1 MKHKAFF
8 WFMSPSIAAMAL
20 FIALPIVSIVLQ
32 SLHSE
37 PGKTVE
43 VIESCGPFGCTQ
55 TTLVTDAAEDAGGFF
70 GVFSGMENYTNRN
83 HMALSEVSALWSESD
98 SIGKFAAGIL
108 NLPLYKALAF
118 TLTYTFCVTPLVLL
132 FGLLVAMSV
141 NRLPRLVKGP
151 VIFTTILPMIVTPL
165 IGSLILFWMI
175 DSRGIIGA
183 SIQNIF
189 DDPNLS
195 LKGSVT
201 LTWITLIVYG
211 VWHHSPFAFVVY
223 YAALQTVPSDQL
235 ESAMVD
241 GANVWQRLRY
251 VVLPHLAPVTI
262 FIALISLMDNVRVF
276 EPIIGFNAGA
286 SAQSL
291 SWLVYNDLR
300 NETGQLYGS
309 AAATSVLTIAA
320 VMVVLTPAVLRTIR
334 DFRRRA

>member
-1 MKHKAFF
+1 
-8 WFMSPSIAAMAL
+8 MSPSIAAMVL
-20 FIALPIVSIVLQ
+20 FIAVPIISIALQ

-37 PGKTVE
+37 PDKVVE
-43 VIESCGPFGCTQ
+43 VIETCGPFGCTE

-70 GVFSGMENYTNRN
+70 GVFSGLSNYTNRN
-83 HMALSEVSALWSESD
+83 HLALSEVSVLWSEAGSFR
-98 SIGKFAAGIL
+98 KFLAGVL
-108 NLPLYKALAF
+108 NLPFYRAMTF

-132 FGLLVAMSV
+132 FGLLVAMAV
-141 NRLPRLVKGP
+141 NRLPRPAKGP
-151 VIFTTILPMIVTPL
+151 IIFTTILPMIVTPL

-183 SIQNIF
+183 TIQYIF

-195 LKGSVT
+195 LKGSIA

-223 YAALQTVPSDQL
+223 YAALQTVPFDQL
-235 ESAMVD
+235 ESATVD
-241 GANVWQRLRY
+241 GANTWQRVRY
-251 VVLPHLAPVTI
+251 VILPHLAPVTA
-262 FIALISLMDNVRVF
+262 FIAMISLMDNVRVF

-309 AAATSVLTIAA
+309 AAATSILTISV
-320 VMVVLTPAVLRTIR
+320 VMVVISPAVVRTIR
-334 DFRRRA
+334 DFRRTR